1 MKKKLKI
8 TLLRS
13 PVARQPRQR
22 RTLRALGLTRVGQTV
37 EQEDI
42 PVLRGMLDVIAFMI
56 EVEDSVEGGAPDAS
70 ARVISPEGSQK
81 NGQEKG

>member
-37 EQEDI
+37 EQEDT